1 MSSYQPW
8 GRFILNEIGIEEARI
23 CCGTTKTGVPCK
35 NSIKIQDI
43 KAGQQ
48 QLANLATRSLDFST
62 LRPIL
67 CDIAKNF
74 LCARWHRQRQA
85 NHVGQKWYEAVARNA
100 EQAGHIS
107 EDASVAFDTD
117 ASQSQ
122 RPTLTTPSESEI
134 PRRVT
139 RQNEERQMPPGRDP
153 VPLEPLERTVRY
165 VTASMLRTD
174 SVPWCISSAEPATLS
189 GFNIGAGMQHLELHS
204 LTRSD
209 EVSLIHCPFC
219 LGDGE
224 DQADESVILRCK
236 ACRGLA
242 HLGCVEEWLEK
253 REVVSN
259 VSCCTCR
266 RDDALDALLRLP
278 RTITTNP
285 DIDVEN
291 ARVHASPVAEETN
304 TIENPRRAGSARL
317 PAQSGSSRRRSTVS
331 DARRSVRR
339 SARLANT
346 TPLRRSSRLNRS

>member
-8 GRFILNEIGIEEARI
+8 GGFILNEIGIGEARI
-23 CCGTTKTGVPCK
+23 CCGTTKTGAPCK

-48 QLANLATRSLDFST
+48 QLANLAARPPDFST

-74 LCARWHRQRQA
+74 LCVRWHRQRQA
-85 NHVGQKWYEAVARNA
+85 NQVGQQWYEAVARCP

-107 EDASVAFDTD
+107 EDASVAFNTD

-122 RPTLTTPSESEI
+122 RPTLTSPSESEI

-139 RQNEERQMPPGRDP
+139 RQNEERQMLPGRDS

-189 GFNIGAGMQHLELHS
+189 GLNIGAGMQRLELHS

-209 EVSLIHCPFC
+209 ELSLIHCPFC

-236 ACRGLA
+236 ECRGLA

-253 REVVSN
+253 REVASN
-259 VSCCTCR
+259 VSCCTW
-266 RDDALDALLRLP
+266 
-278 RTITTNP
+278 
-285 DIDVEN
+285 
-291 ARVHASPVAEETN
+291 
-304 TIENPRRAGSARL
+304 
-317 PAQSGSSRRRSTVS
+317 
-331 DARRSVRR
+331 
-339 SARLANT
+339 
-346 TPLRRSSRLNRS
+346 